1 MSFCLITPTRGDR
14 PVFKDQYWNI
24 IKSQT
29 KQPDEVIVVDYEPK
43 SKDKDLTQ
51 RYKYG
56 IEKAT
61 ENGHEYALLWED
73 DDWYH
78 PKYIEWII
86 KAWEDDS
93 KPDVFGAYET
103 YYYNIFTKKMQH
115 MRHPGRASA
124 FCSLLKLP
132 YKINYPKDN
141 DPWFDIHIFRSKN
154 NQTKGGLYFPTNEV
168 LAIGIKHGIG
178 LSGGSGHNYIHP
190 KFVKEKSFEWFNK
203 HCLDKDFYN
212 SLRNT

>member
-1 MSFCLITPTRGDR
+1 VSFCLITPTRGDR
-14 PVFKDQYWNI
+14 HIFKDQYWNI

-29 KQPDEVIVVDYEPK
+29 KQPDEVIVVDYKPK

-51 RYKYG
+51 RYRYG

-78 PKYIEWII
+78 PKYIEWITN
-86 KAWEDDS
+86 AWKEES

-103 YYYNIFTKKMQH
+103 YYYNIFTKSSFH

-132 YKINYPKDN
+132 YNLTYPKDN
-141 DPWFDIHIFRSKN
+141 DPWFDLHIFRSKN

-168 LAIGIKHGIG
+168 LAIGIKHGVG
-178 LSGGSGHNYIHP
+178 LSGGSGHNTKHP
-190 KFVKEKSFEWFNK
+190 QMTKQGSFEWFNK